1 MSFASVSRAPATQLL
16 FVFLFLAALLQQ
28 MPGLPPIPVLTRKE
42 HERPSPQYLFNLL
55 HVVLIMLAVAYCT
68 TVSTPGTTMFRAVH
82 TDADKV
88 SVRVATI
95 FVLGLY
101 PVLNGLQYA
110 KHQNPHFLYIT
121 ALGAIY
127 ALLGYGIAKHCTQ
140 GTPATVQWP
149 LKKAFAMFQ
158 FQSTDSKS
166 SIYLWLTLWL
176 IAIGVSMYA
185 KIRPLS
191 QEEQWTRRIE
201 AVLVLATFIA
211 VMTGHHAVHLLLRC
225 SVWALLGLLLYALAN
240 NISSWFYLDAVL
252 ALLAFTAM
260 RHTNLTAAAGA
271 AGAPPKPSKLL
282 GNIVCF

>member
-1 MSFASVSRAPATQLL
+1 MSLSVSQWQSTQLL

-68 TVSTPGTTMFRAVH
+68 SLKGDTTMFH
-82 TDADKV
+82 TTADSNKV

-127 ALLGYGIAKHCTQ
+127 ALLGYGIAKHCSQADVTSESVK
-140 GTPATVQWP
+140 TLHTP

-158 FQSTDSKS
+158 FQSTNSKS

-201 AVLVLATFIA
+201 AVLVLATLIA
-211 VMTGHHAVHLLLRC
+211 VMMSAPDHHAVHLLLRC

-260 RHTNLTAAAGA
+260 RHTTIGTSDDAKA
-271 AGAPPKPSKLL
+271 LL
-282 GNIVCF
+282 GNIVCL